1 MLLLAATPIAFGQS
15 PSNALEGANRGPT
28 SSALGTTRS
37 TTASDASPAVPTT
50 PAVAKPAAAPT
61 FSLPNPLLT
70 EPAPVSTVPDGTRYL
85 NGPNLLVFC
94 TSQVA
99 LFNKSQPDIIF
110 IGDSITQGWLGR
122 GKAVWNAN
130 FLPRK
135 ALDFGISG
143 DQTQHVLWRMET
155 YPIARFHP
163 KLAVVLIGTNNQ
175 HNTPEEIAAGVKAVL
190 TKTQT
195 LYPGI
200 KIIVNSIMPNRRN
213 NALMMSANAI
223 IRTYADDNS
232 IFYLDLV
239 PIMTPVG
246 DNWKGL
252 GPDHLH
258 PDAAGYQLWC
268 DALLPLVNQL
278 LSPVR

>member
-1 MLLLAATPIAFGQS
+1 MLLLAANATPF
-15 PSNALEGANRGPT
+15 
-28 SSALGTTRS
+28 ALGQPS
-37 TTASDASPAVPTT
+37 AEVPSAAPAT
-50 PAVAKPAAAPT
+50 PAVAKTPLVPA
-61 FSLPNPLLT
+61 PLLPSPPPIPT
-70 EPAPVSTVPDGTRYL
+70 MPDATKYL
-85 NGPNLLVFC
+85 NAPNQLVFC

-110 IGDSITQGWLGR
+110 IGDSITQGWLGK
-122 GKAVWNAN
+122 GKAVWDAN

-143 DQTQHVLWRMET
+143 DSTQHVLWRMET

-163 KLAVVLIGTNNQ
+163 KLAIVLIGTNNQ
-175 HNTPEEIAAGVKAVL
+175 HNTPEEIAAGVHAVIA
-190 TKTQT
+190 KTQG

-200 KIIVNSIMPNRRN
+200 KVIVNSIMPNKRN

-223 IRTYADDNS
+223 IQTFADDKS
-232 IFYLDLV
+232 IIYLDLIPV
-239 PIMTPVG
+239 MTPVG

-268 DALLPLVNQL
+268 DALLPLVDKL
-278 LSPVR
+278 LAP

>member
-1 MLLLAATPIAFGQS
+1 MKLLSLLLAATTFAAAQT
-15 PSNALEGANRGPT
+15 PT
-28 SSALGTTRS
+28 
-37 TTASDASPAVPTT
+37 AVP
-50 PAVAKPAAAPT
+50 PAPSAPAAARAIPMPT
-61 FSLPNPLLT
+61 AHLPEAAHPDST
-70 EPAPVSTVPDGTRYL
+70 APDLTRYL
-85 NGPNLLVFC
+85 NNPSLLVFS
-94 TSQVA
+94 TSQVG
-99 LFNKSQPDIIF
+99 LFNDRNPDIIF
-110 IGDSITQGWLGR
+110 LGDSITQGWLGK
-122 GKAVWNAN
+122 GKAVWDAN
-130 FLPRK
+130 FLPLN
-135 ALDFGISG
+135 ALDFGIGG
-143 DQTQHVLWRMET
+143 DQTQHVLWRMDA

-175 HNTPEEIAAGVKAVL
+175 HNTPAEIAAGVRAIL

-200 KIIVNSIMPNRRN
+200 KIILNSIMPNRRN
-213 NALMMSANAI
+213 NDLMMAANAI
-223 IRTYADDNS
+223 IRTYADNRT

-268 DALLPLVNQL
+268 DALLPVVNRL
-278 LSPVR
+278 LQP